1 MKKVAILGAGL
12 VVEPLAQY
20 LLDECDYE
28 VVIATRT
35 PKRAESIIGG
45 RRKGSFVH
53 WRAAQQ
59 DVLEKLVQ
67 EADLVVSMIPPAL
80 HIPVAETCLRHRTHL
95 VTTSYISP
103 EMQALDAEARKRGV
117 ILLNEVG
124 EDPGLD
130 HMGAKSMID
139 KARREGGRVTSLASY
154 GAGLP
159 SFEHNR
165 NAVNYKFSW
174 SPRGVMLAAQASA
187 EYLVRGEVVQ
197 VPAKDLFGHHWLVD
211 IEGLGTFETYP
222 NRSCLR
228 YLPHFDLE
236 ENASLYRGLLRFVGW
251 CNFMESL
258 VALDYLD
265 DSETHDLSGKTFR
278 EFTAKLIGKL
288 IGKPEA
294 SAASLGATLGL
305 SQNADPIKRLKWLG
319 ILDDTEIPMDSGTNV
334 DVIINLMLAR
344 MSYLPGETD
353 MIIVHDE
360 IVVEFDDRTERR
372 LSTLHV
378 EGDPKGHSAMSRAVS
393 LPAAT
398 AAQLILEG
406 KLDLTGVQ
414 MPLRPELYEPI
425 LENLGR
431 LGFNFSHRT
440 IPVG

>member
-1 MKKVAILGAGL
+1 MKKVAVLGAGL
-12 VVEPLAQY
+12 VTGPLVHY

-28 VVIATRT
+28 VVVATRT
-35 PKRAESIIGG
+35 PRRATEIIGG
-45 RRKGSFVH
+45 RRKG
-53 WRAAQQ
+53 RAITWLSVQQ
-59 DVLEKLVQ
+59 DVLDNLVQ
-67 EADLVVSMIPPAL
+67 EVDLVVSMIPPTM
-80 HIPVAETCLRHRTHL
+80 HIPVAEACLRHRKPL

-103 EMQALDAEARKRGV
+103 EMQALDAEARERGV

-139 KARREGGRVTSLASY
+139 QARREGGRVTSLASY

-174 SPRGVMLAAQASA
+174 SPRGVMLAAQTPA
-187 EYLVRGEVVQ
+187 EYLVKGEVVQ

-211 IEGLGTFETYP
+211 VEGLGTFETYP

-251 CNFMESL
+251 CNFMKSL
-258 VALDYLD
+258 IALNYLD
-265 DSETHDLSGKTFR
+265 DGETHDLSGKTFR
-278 EFTAKLIGKL
+278 EFTARLIN
-288 IGKPEA
+288 KPDA
-294 SAASLGATLGL
+294 STDSLSAFLGV
-305 SQNADPIKRLKWLG
+305 SERDDSIKRLKWLG
-319 ILDDTEIPMDSGTNV
+319 IMDDTEIPMDSGANV

-360 IVVEFDDRTERR
+360 IVVEFDDRKERR
-372 LSTLHV
+372 TSTLHV
-378 EGDPKGHSAMSRAVS
+378 EGDPQGHSAMSRAVS

-414 MPLRPELYEPI
+414 MPLRSELYEPI
-425 LENLGR
+425 LENLGK

-440 IPVG
+440 LPIA

>member
-12 VVEPLAQY
+12 VTEPLAQY
-20 LLDECDYE
+20 LMDECGYE
-28 VVIATRT
+28 VTIATRT
-35 PKRAESIIGG
+35 PRKAVQIIGG
-45 RRKGSFVH
+45 RTKG
-53 WRAAQQ
+53 RAMAWLSVQQ
-59 DVLEKLVQ
+59 DVLDKLVQ
-67 EADLVVSMIPPAL
+67 EVDLVVSMIPPTM
-80 HIPVAETCLRHRTHL
+80 HIPVAKACLRHRKPL

-103 EMQALDAEARKRGV
+103 EMQALDAEARERGV

-124 EDPGLD
+124 EDPGMD

-174 SPRGVMLAAQASA
+174 SPRGVMLAAQTSA
-187 EYLVRGEVVQ
+187 EYLVKGEVVK
-197 VPAKDLFGHHWLVD
+197 VPAKGLFDHHWLVD

-251 CNFMESL
+251 CNFMQSL
-258 VALDYLD
+258 IALSYLD
-265 DSETHDLSGKTFR
+265 DTQTHDLSGKTFR
-278 EFTAKLIGKL
+278 EFTARLINRPDASMESLSAFLGV
-288 IGKPEA
+288 PER
-294 SAASLGATLGL
+294 
-305 SQNADPIKRLKWLG
+305 ADRIKRLKWLG
-319 ILDDTEIPMDSGTNV
+319 ILDNTEIPLDRGTNI
-334 DVIINLMLAR
+334 DVIIGLMLAR

-360 IVVEFDDRTERR
+360 IVVEFDDRKERR
-372 LSTLHV
+372 ISTLHV
-378 EGDPKGHSAMSRAVS
+378 EGDPEGHSAMSRAVS

-398 AAQLILEG
+398 AVQLILEG
-406 KLDLTGVQ
+406 KLDLNGVQ

-425 LENLGR
+425 LENLGK
-431 LGFNFSHRT
+431 LGFNFTHQTMST
-440 IPVG
+440 V

>member
-1 MKKVAILGAGL
+1 MKKVVILGAGL

-20 LLDECDYE
+20 LLDECGYE
-28 VVIATRT
+28 VVIATRS
-35 PKRAESIIGG
+35 PKRAERIIGG
-45 RRKGSFVH
+45 RRKGSFMPWLSV
-53 WRAAQQ
+53 QK

-67 EADLVVSMIPPAL
+67 ESDLVVSMIPPTL
-80 HIPVAETCLRHRTHL
+80 HIPVAEACLRHRKPL

-103 EMQALDAEARKRGV
+103 EMQALDAEARERGV

-174 SPRGVMLAAQASA
+174 SPRGVMLAAQSSA
-187 EYLVRGEVVQ
+187 EYLVKGEVVQ

-251 CNFMESL
+251 CNFMDSL
-258 VALDYLD
+258 IALDYLD

-278 EFTAKLIGKL
+278 EFTASLMGKREAT
-288 IGKPEA
+288 PE
-294 SAASLGATLGL
+294 SLGAFLGL
-305 SQNADPIKRLKWLG
+305 SERADPIKRLKWLG
-319 ILDDTEIPMDSGTNV
+319 ILDDTEIPMDSGASV

-378 EGDPKGHSAMSRAVS
+378 EGDPQGHSAMSRAVS

-398 AAQLILEG
+398 AVQLILEG

-440 IPVG
+440 IPGP

>member
-1 MKKVAILGAGL
+1 MRKVAVLGAGL
-12 VVEPLAQY
+12 VSEPLTQY
-20 LLDECDYE
+20 LLDECEYE

-35 PKRAESIIGG
+35 PSRAEKIIGG
-45 RRKGSFVH
+45 RRKGRFMLWESE
-53 WRAAQQ
+53 QS
-59 DVLEKLVQ
+59 DVLDKLVQ
-67 EADLVVSMIPPAL
+67 EVDLVVSMIPPTM
-80 HIPVAETCLRHRTHL
+80 HIPVAEACLRHRKHL

-103 EMQALDAEARKRGV
+103 EMQALDAEAKERGV

-187 EYLVRGEVVQ
+187 EYLVKGEVVK
-197 VPAKDLFGHHWLVD
+197 VPAEDLFDHHWLVD

-228 YLPHFDLE
+228 YLPHLDLE
-236 ENASLYRGLLRFVGW
+236 QDANLYRGLLRFVGW
-251 CNFMESL
+251 CNFMKRL
-258 VALDYLD
+258 IALNYLD
-265 DSETHDLSGKTFR
+265 DRETHDLSGKTFR
-278 EFTAKLIGKL
+278 EFTASLIN
-288 IGKPEA
+288 KPDA
-294 SAASLGATLGL
+294 STESLGAFFGI
-305 SQNADPIKRLKWLG
+305 SERADSIKRLKWLG
-319 ILDDTEIPMDSGTNV
+319 ILDDTEIPLDSGANV

-360 IVVEFDDRTERR
+360 IVVEFDDRRERR

-378 EGDPKGHSAMSRAVS
+378 EGDPEGHSAMSRAVS

-398 AAQLILEG
+398 AVQLILDA
-406 KLDLTGVQ
+406 KIDLTGVQ

-431 LGFNFSHRT
+431 LGFNFSHKT
-440 IPVG
+440 TPIA